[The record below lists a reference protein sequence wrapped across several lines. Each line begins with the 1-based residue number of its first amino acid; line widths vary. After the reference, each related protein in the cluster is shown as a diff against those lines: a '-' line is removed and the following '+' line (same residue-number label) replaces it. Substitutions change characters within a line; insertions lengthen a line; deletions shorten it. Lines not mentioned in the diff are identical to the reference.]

1 MFIVNCCARSFC
13 LPSYFMNY
21 AFKCCMLL
29 SEWNMIWEQ
38 QCTRCIKCRQ
48 LLFNL
53 SNTSSFF
60 REFEPVR
67 LLGLQLFGKLLAG
80 VTSEK
85 KGTKLFSLPLVQS
98 RCISDNLMKEITAS
112 PQLFFCTISERLFKF
127 PLSDNLCAA
136 LFSFLCGTTPQ
147 QVIVPTSCH
156 IAVYL

>member
-1 MFIVNCCARSFC
+1 MLSNVAYCYHFIRVKHDLRTT
-13 LPSYFMNY
+13 MHQ
-21 AFKCCMLL
+21 
-29 SEWNMIWEQ
+29 I
-38 QCTRCIKCRQ
+38 RQ

-80 VTSEK
+80 VPSEK
-85 KGTKLFSLPLVQS
+85 KGAKIFSLPLGQS
-98 RCISDNLMKEITAS
+98 RCISENLMKEITAA

-136 LFSFLCGTTPQ
+136 LFSVLGGTTPQ

-156 IAVYL
+156 MAVYL